1 MRVDILAIGS
11 QGDVQPC
18 VALGIGLQRAGH
30 RVRVITL
37 GGFEELV
44 RSRGLDH
51 LVIGESPQDVANT
64 AAGRVWIQ
72 NRGSAL
78 GFLRGFVR
86 VANSLIEE
94 GIRSYWQAC
103 QNTEHDTEM
112 VIVSA
117 MGLAVGSHIAERLRV
132 PLLQAQLA
140 PPVVPTRYDWDGRR
154 GLATAVRGRVNA
166 LVHAGFHFLIWSQL
180 RRTTNEARRRIL
192 ELPPL
197 PLMESFRPTVRKPV
211 RLLGAYSPAVVSRPP
226 DWPDSIDVTGYW
238 FLDDLPGWMPPDDL
252 VDFMRSGAPPVFV
265 GFGSTPFPQPEVTT
279 KLVVRAL
286 ERAGRRGVLVAGGSG
301 LATGR
306 LSGDVFSLD
315 FVPHSWLFSKVSA
328 AVHHGGAGVTGAALR
343 AGLPSVVVPVF
354 ADQPFWS
361 QRVFKLGV
369 GPRPI
374 PALRLTEDA
383 LADAIRATASAD
395 MVRRAAALGERIR
408 REEGVARAVEIIH
421 EHFGGGTVEKVKH
434 QHAH

>member
-18 VALGIGLQRAGH
+18 VALGIGLQTAGH
-30 RVRVITL
+30 RVRVVTL

-44 RSRGLDH
+44 RGRGLDH
-51 LVIGESPQDVANT
+51 LVIGENPRDVANT
-64 AAGRVWIQ
+64 AEGRVWVQ
-72 NRGSAL
+72 NRDSVL
-78 GFLRGFVR
+78 GFVRGFVR

-94 GIRSYWQAC
+94 GIRSYWRAC
-103 QNTEHDTEM
+103 QDTEM

-117 MGLAVGSHIAERLRV
+117 MGLPVGSHIAERLGV

-140 PPVVPTRYDWDGRR
+140 PPLISSRYDWDGHTS
-154 GLATAVRGRVNA
+154 LATAARGRLNA
-166 LVHAGFHFLIWSQL
+166 LIHAGFHFLVWSQV

-197 PLMESFRPTVRKPV
+197 PLAESFRATPRKPV
-211 RLLGAYSPAVVSRPP
+211 RLLGAYSPAVVPKPP
-226 DWPDSIDVTGYW
+226 DWPDAIDGMGYG
-238 FLDDLPGWMPPDDL
+238 FLDDPPGWLPPGDL
-252 VDFMRSGAPPVFV
+252 VDFLGSGSPPVFV
-265 GFGSTPFPQPEVTT
+265 GFGSTPFPQPEAST

-286 ERAGRRGVLVAGGSG
+286 ARAGRRGVLVAGGSG

-306 LSGDVFSLD
+306 LSDDVLSLNS
-315 FVPHSWLFSKVSA
+315 VPHSWLFSKVSA

-354 ADQPFWS
+354 ADQPFWGE
-361 QRVFKLGV
+361 RVFKLGV

-374 PALRLTEDA
+374 PSRRLTEDA
-383 LADAIRATASAD
+383 LADAIRTTAGNE
-395 MVRRAAALGERIR
+395 MVRRASALGERIR
-408 REEGVARAVEIIH
+408 REDGVARAVEIIH
-421 EHFGGGTVEKVKH
+421 EHFERGMMDEVNH
-434 QHAH
+434 QHAN